1 MALYFGVVVF
11 CCEQGM
17 FPPEARVHVC
27 TRCSGVTSIIR
38 AVFVE
43 VFVK

>member
-1 MALYFGVVVF
+1 MALYFGLMVF
-11 CCEQGM
+11 CYERGM

-27 TRCSGVTSIIR
+27 ILLRVTSIIR
-38 AVFVE
+38 AVFEE